1 MKKWYFSLTVKQRKL
16 LLRIALAVVL
26 FAAVFTVEKLTQ
38 WHKLVYLAL
47 YLLPYFTA
55 GYDVLW
61 KSVRNISRGQ
71 VFDECFLMS
80 LATVGALVIGE
91 YPEAVFVMVFYQIGE
106 LFQNLAVEKS
116 RRSIKDL
123 MDICPER
130 ATRIVNGEEEE
141 ISPEEVCV
149 GDILLVRPGEKIP
162 VDCRVIEGAS
172 SLNTAA
178 LTGESAPVD
187 VSVGSKAVSGCVN
200 LTGVL
205 RLEALCEYED
215 SAVARV
221 LELVENA
228 GFNKAKSEQ
237 FITKFAKFYTPA
249 VVIAAVLL
257 ALIPSLIT
265 KDPATWVYRALI
277 FLVVSCPC
285 AVVIS
290 VPLAFFAGIG
300 CASRRGLLVKG
311 GNYLETVAGAK
322 VAVFDKTGTL
332 TSGRFTVTELCP
344 AGGLTEKQ
352 LLTLAA
358 GAETYSNHPLAVS
371 IREAAKDMNVAKP
384 VGVTELAGRGVK
396 ADFGGGN
403 IVWAGNAALLRDV
416 GVDFE
421 AEKDDATVVYVAVGE
436 KYAGAVKLEDMPKK
450 GAAKALDALKK
461 IGVTKTVLLT
471 GDRRAAAQKIGDAV
485 GIDEVYCSLL
495 PQEKVEK
502 LQSLLNKKA
511 PLFYVGDGINDAPV
525 LRLADVGIAMGAL
538 GSDAAIEAADI
549 VIMDDDIAKL
559 PELVGIAKAT
569 RRIVMQ
575 NVIFALGVKFAVLL
589 LASIGLANMW
599 IGVLADVG
607 VAILCILNSMRML
620 KK

>member
-1 MKKWYFSLTVKQRKL
+1 
-16 LLRIALAVVL
+16 
-26 FAAVFTVEKLTQ
+26 
-38 WHKLVYLAL
+38 
-47 YLLPYFTA
+47 
-55 GYDVLW
+55 
-61 KSVRNISRGQ
+61 
-71 VFDECFLMS
+71 
-80 LATVGALVIGE
+80 
-91 YPEAVFVMVFYQIGE
+91 
-106 LFQNLAVEKS
+106 
-116 RRSIKDL
+116 
-123 MDICPER
+123 
-130 ATRIVNGEEEE
+130 
-141 ISPEEVCV
+141 
-149 GDILLVRPGEKIP
+149 
-162 VDCRVIEGAS
+162 
-172 SLNTAA
+172 
-178 LTGESAPVD
+178 
-187 VSVGSKAVSGCVN
+187 
-200 LTGVL
+200 
-205 RLEALCEYED
+205 
-215 SAVARV
+215 
-221 LELVENA
+221 
-228 GFNKAKSEQ
+228 
-237 FITKFAKFYTPA
+237 
-249 VVIAAVLL
+249 
-257 ALIPSLIT
+257 
-265 KDPATWVYRALI
+265 
-277 FLVVSCPC
+277 
-285 AVVIS
+285 
-290 VPLAFFAGIG
+290 
-300 CASRRGLLVKG
+300 
-311 GNYLETVAGAK
+311 
-322 VAVFDKTGTL
+322 VFDKTGTL

-538 GSDAAIEAADI
+538 GSDAAIEAAD
-549 VIMDDDIAKL
+549 VVLMDDDPLKIS
-559 PELVGIAKAT
+559 KAI
-569 RRIVMQ
+569 RLSKKCLRIVYE
-575 NVIFALGVKFAVLL
+575 NIYFAIGVKLLCLLLGALG
-589 LASIGLANMW
+589 IANMW
-599 IGVLADVG
+599 LAIFADVG
-607 VAILCILNSMRML
+607 VMILAVLNAIRTLSVKNYMHI
-620 KK
+620 